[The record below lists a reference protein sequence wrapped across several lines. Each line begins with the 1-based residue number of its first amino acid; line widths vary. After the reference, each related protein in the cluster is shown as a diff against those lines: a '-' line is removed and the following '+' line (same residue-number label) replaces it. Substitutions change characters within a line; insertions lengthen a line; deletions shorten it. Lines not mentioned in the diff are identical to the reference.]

1 MGGSNPAVYHAARM
15 EGRQNAALCLTEHD
29 PQRPAAKIEKLEA
42 GHQDHAIAISLVA
55 KDVQGL
61 AKAVK
66 RQFKRLKAPRRRKPH
81 IGFYTEDK

>member
-15 EGRQNAALCLTEHD
+15 EGCRTLPYASPSTTHKDL
-29 PQRPAAKIEKLEA
+29 AAKIEKLEA